1 MRKNM
6 GNIDRIIRTLV
17 AVVIGFLLLTGKLS
31 GALAIILGIFAVIL
45 LVTSIIG
52 WCPAYL
58 PLGISTRKAEHK

>member
-31 GALAIILGIFAVIL
+31 GALAVILGIFAVVL